1 MRLGNPHIQEMRS
14 RFTAF
19 TSAMALAALVGCGG
33 DSTPSRRAPARP
45 DSSSGDV
52 AQYELMKN
60 HVGWLTDSN
69 IVALAA
75 QLNDVAPEISR
86 LEMQEWTKEPY
97 RYLASEILKDHAAL
111 QNSLDSIARLR
122 HLPAQMPA
130 VAPEIKAPYDSL
142 LGTQAGLPL
151 AEREAQ
157 FVDMVLKVHG
167 RAIVDFGALAGNAT
181 DPDLRALLANRA
193 VLMEQTHI
201 ARARLIQAAIARDD
215 SVRQDSLKARKGRQ

>member
-1 MRLGNPHIQEMRS
+1 MRF
-14 RFTAF
+14 RFKAF
-19 TSAMALAALVGCGG
+19 ISAAAISAAVVACGG
-33 DSTPSRRAPARP
+33 DATPARRAPARP

-52 AQYELMKN
+52 AQYALMRN

-69 IVALAA
+69 IVALAS
-75 QLNDVAPEISR
+75 QLNNDAPEISR
-86 LEMQEWTKEPY
+86 LEAQAWTREPL

-111 QNSLDSIARLR
+111 QFSLDSIARLR

-142 LGTQAGLPL
+142 LNTQIGLPL
-151 AEREAQ
+151 ADREAQ
-157 FVDMVLKVHG
+157 FIDMVLKVHG
-167 RAIVDFGALAGNAT
+167 RAIVDFGALAGNAS

-201 ARARLIQAAIARDD
+201 ARARLIEAALARND
-215 SVRQDSLKARKGRQ
+215 SLRQDSLKTRKGRR